1 MHINDAVFLED
12 LCPKFRLRQWRKSI
26 HRFTGKSCIYCG
38 KPSES
43 IDHVKP
49 RCQGGLSTKEN
60 WVPACLYCNGDKSDE
75 NALYWYRRQKFY
87 DPRRAMAIRAWL
99 EGDLRLAIRLL
110 QWANP
115 NFKIKNK
122 NYEKDES
129 EYKAAWLPNIANISR
144 VITLTYISQFSW
156 RFWEY

>member
-43 IDHVKP
+43 IDHVLP
-49 RCQGGLSTKEN
+49 QSQGGLSTTEN
-60 WVPACLYCNGDKSDE
+60 CVPACLACNGDKSDE

-99 EGDLRLAIRLL
+99 DGDLRLAIRLL

-115 NFKIKNK
+115 NFKVNK
-122 NYEKDES
+122 NNSETDEPKF
-129 EYKAAWLPNIANISR
+129 KAA
-144 VITLTYISQFSW
+144 ITKHYTFLQSYNSHIYSLNLLEIQ
-156 RFWEY
+156 

>member
-1 MHINDAVFLED
+1 MHRKDAIYLDQF
-12 LCPKFRLRQWRKSI
+12 CPKISNKNWRESLNKV
-26 HRFTGKSCIYCG
+26 TNYKCIYCG

-43 IDHVKP
+43 LDHLHPMSK
-49 RCQGGLSTKEN
+49 GGISSTSNCVPCCLS
-60 WVPACLYCNGDKSDE
+60 CNGRKSDSE
-75 NALYWYRRQKFY
+75 VLSWYRKQNYY

-115 NFKIKNK
+115 NFKMNNDK

-129 EYKAAWLPNIANISR
+129 EYRAA
-144 VITLTYISQFSW
+144 
-156 RFWEY
+156 